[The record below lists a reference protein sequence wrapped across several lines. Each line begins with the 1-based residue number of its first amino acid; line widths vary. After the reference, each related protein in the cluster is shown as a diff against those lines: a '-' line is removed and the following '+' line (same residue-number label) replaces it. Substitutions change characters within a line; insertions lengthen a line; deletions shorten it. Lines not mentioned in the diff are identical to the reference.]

1 MTDKSTTPPAAAVAA
16 VAAVATPDGTRRTMV
31 AVAAC
36 TPLLAAAAALFKQRP
51 AEIVM
56 PAVVPAASGPADQ
69 VGYHETE
76 HIRRY
81 YRSAKYF

>member
-1 MTDKSTTPPAAAVAA
+1 MTDKNSMPLAGVVTASAAVAA
-16 VAAVATPDGTRRTMV
+16 PNGARRTMV

-56 PAVVPAASGPADQ
+56 PAMAPATAGPADQ

>member
-1 MTDKSTTPPAAAVAA
+1 MREKCLPESAPSP
-16 VAAVATPDGTRRTMV
+16 TRRTMV
-31 AVAAC
+31 AIAAAA
-36 TPLLAAAAALFKQRP
+36 PLLAAAATLLTRRP
-51 AEIVM
+51 
-56 PAVVPAASGPADQ
+56 PAAAVLPEIPIKDALIES

>member
-1 MTDKSTTPPAAAVAA
+1 MTDKTTSAPDAAG
-16 VAAVATPDGTRRTMV
+16 AAVATPDGTRRTMV
-31 AVAAC
+31 AVAAF

-51 AEIVM
+51 AEVVM
-56 PAVVPAASGPADQ
+56 PAAVAATSMPADQ